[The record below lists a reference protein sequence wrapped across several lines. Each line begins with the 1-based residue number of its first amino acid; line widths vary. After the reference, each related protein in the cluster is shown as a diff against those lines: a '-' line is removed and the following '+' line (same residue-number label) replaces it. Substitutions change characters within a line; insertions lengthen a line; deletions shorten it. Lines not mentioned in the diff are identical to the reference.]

1 MDKISWINRIINYKS
16 LNKNSRF
23 IALVLSHITDNNGS
37 NCYYSQSSMSEI
49 SGICENLVRSALRDL
64 IEEGFIERELA
75 TNRSDIPKSRGYVWS
90 LVPVPSELEPS
101 GDEPTRREPSRREPS
116 RREGSRREGSAHTLS
131 DTSDQFNKDNDLKH
145 MHHVNPH
152 GVRVSTVVPYSDTT
166 QEGDQGRSSA
176 TARVCAYTREELTYS
191 DPPSA
196 HFEPSRADE
205 RCVEPAPA
213 PAPIERAQVA
223 AIKQAIED
231 ALPTLEFSGVKGLY
245 AMAQQILA
253 ARGGLDEAKL
263 YLEQRGLEWAQRL
276 LEGQRYS
283 AHAIVRLIAK
293 DAPSWHPP
301 SSRALLQTL
310 SAPPQASPH
319 AQLPHW
325 WSSLLNSLYEALK
338 GHRREDTH
346 QSRIYAKQLASLL
359 HHLSRPLHVCCQ
371 EGQLTIL
378 IDDTGPDP
386 DTFEMA
392 TSYIPFLLQKSER
405 IELTATRVER
415 SSAALQRAS

>member
-1 MDKISWINRIINYKS
+1 MQQNHFMLVGA
-16 LNKNSRF
+16 LN
-23 IALVLSHITDNNGS
+23 AVALSHHLSCTHRFVLVVLLLCNGEAG
-37 NCYYSQSSMSEI
+37 NCYLSIDTIATRAGLSSRRTMDQL
-49 SGICENLVRSALRDL
+49 NALRERGL
-64 IEEGFIERELA
+64 ITRRNA
-75 TNRSDIPKSRGYVWS
+75 ADDPTIPKGQGWVYTVNVDAIAQRPPLTQRHPDAASMTQRQ
-90 LVPVPSELEPS
+90 
-101 GDEPTRREPSRREPS
+101 GDEADTTRRSEKKNLEKTDAFDGCNSV
-116 RREGSRREGSAHTLS
+116 TL
-131 DTSDQFNKDNDLKH
+131 TQRH
-145 MHHVNPH
+145 P
-152 GVRVSTVVPYSDTT
+152 STVVPYSDTT

-231 ALPTLEFSGVKGLY
+231 ALPTLELSGVKGLY

-263 YLEQRGLEWAQRL
+263 YLEQRGLEWSQRL
-276 LEGQRYS
+276 LEGQRYP

-301 SSRALLQTL
+301 SSRALLQSL
-310 SAPPQASPH
+310 SAPPHASPR
-319 AQLPHW
+319 AQLPDW

-346 QSRIYAKQLASLL
+346 LSRTYAKQLASLL

-386 DTFEMA
+386 DTFDMA